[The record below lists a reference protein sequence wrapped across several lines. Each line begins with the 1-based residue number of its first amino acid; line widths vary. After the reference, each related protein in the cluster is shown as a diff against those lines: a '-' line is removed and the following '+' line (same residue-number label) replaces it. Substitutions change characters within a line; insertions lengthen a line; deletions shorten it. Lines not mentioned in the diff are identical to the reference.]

1 MTSTITKKNY
11 FAFMTKHDVITVT
24 TRELTERELDDGV
37 VRRVINEGIF
47 VEDRKKDDIAA
58 VLMLN
63 DFVEKV
69 EIAPRGDGKI
79 GIIYKRL

>member
-47 VEDRKKDDIAA
+47 VEDSKKDDIAA
-58 VLMLN
+58 VLFLN
-63 DFVEKV
+63 DFVQKV
-69 EIAPRGDGKI
+69 EVAPRGDGKV
-79 GIIYKRL
+79 GIVYERN